1 MNRFSTSRRDVDQ
14 VDHARR
20 RRLER
25 YWFALVM
32 LWSLC
37 RIAAVWHWL
46 DGYGVNPV
54 IYAVVDLGSSLPY
67 AVSSARTIGALVDGR
82 HGRALGWGVIAAVC
96 FSIPDVYI
104 VAAGHEMPW
113 GVYAVVGLV
122 AVIAGAWAVRTGR
135 RDVVVGRVI

>member
-14 VDHARR
+14 VDHGRR

-46 DGYGVNPV
+46 DGYGVNTV

-67 AVSSARTIGALVDGR
+67 AVSSARTIGALVDR
-82 HGRALGWGVIAAVC
+82 HHGGALGWGVVAAVS

-104 VAAGHEMPW
+104 VAAGRDMPW
-113 GVYAVVGLV
+113 KVYIVVGLV
-122 AVIAGAWAVRTGR
+122 AVVAGAWAVRTGG
-135 RDVVVGRVI
+135 RDVVAGRVI